1 MNKKVTNLI
10 EQIGKCRDL
19 IKEGNYKKIIA
30 NINLFTKVYIDINRN
45 INKYTN
51 DPKYELDF
59 TYYDIM
65 DLSNEIADFL
75 KFFPNKFRTQKFID
89 KISKNKKI
97 DDRILNNFCTDL
109 CDLFYIDNKLRE
121 TQKILAYSGFI
132 YFIWSANNEKN
143 KFDFTIELTNTIKS
157 FL

>member
-45 INKYTN
+45 INKYIN

-59 TYYDIM
+59 TYHDIM
-65 DLSNEIADFL
+65 ELSNEIADFL

-89 KISKNKKI
+89 KISKNEKI
-97 DDRILNNFCTDL
+97 DDKILNNFCADI

-121 TQKILAYSGFI
+121 TQKILSYSGFI
-132 YFIWSANNEKN
+132 YFIWAANNEKN

>member
-45 INKYTN
+45 INKYIN

-65 DLSNEIADFL
+65 ELSN
-75 KFFPNKFRTQKFID
+75 
-89 KISKNKKI
+89 
-97 DDRILNNFCTDL
+97 
-109 CDLFYIDNKLRE
+109 
-121 TQKILAYSGFI
+121 
-132 YFIWSANNEKN
+132 
-143 KFDFTIELTNTIKS
+143 
-157 FL
+157 